1 MMNLKRKSPTESEK
15 RKAAMALNLCATSIS
30 RIIASNDMEVL
41 DIEYNAILNNLN
53 LQNMIKDE
61 ALLSTF
67 KSILDTITF
76 YRLQAGDRRR
86 AEARYQHK
94 INSAIW
100 SVGQQGTCILFAPSL
115 PWAALS
121 GAIMAVGAFC
131 NMKKAKA
138 DASIAY
144 NDEVWQ
150 LERSLIEQLHAL
162 RYSLFETSW
171 RLSDRFGFDDA
182 WRLTIPQIEQ
192 YNKILEE
199 PDAAWR
205 YFRLVQ
211 YKENFEAYPYYWNE
225 LGESA
230 CIASQKDGIDDM
242 TRNDFLKKAEDAF
255 EVFEAKDMGLLRED
269 MVSAAARLRRIQIAI
284 KCGKTWDEILGS
296 RLEFFRKLK
305 GLACSAPELLMQ
317 GAMCYMAA
325 HEAKKS
331 KKYLDAA
338 IELMEMVVAQGY
350 NIPTSSRLL
359 SKMYLDCGDIRKQ
372 KYRNLLDR
380 FGEES
385 VISDVENAD
394 SILIE
399 TDSKM
404 VVDRLRQV
412 LSRQFELAKR
422 ISNDGLFFGDSATI
436 DDKVERYI
444 ATKKLNSDSKVK
456 DVLILLWTNLKQ
468 ELNTQMRLFVEK
480 IGVDQ
485 KTMKEIACR
494 INGYV
499 TKKINEYDGP
509 WCLKGDSKD
518 CTIHRQ
524 RALYRIIDLATN
536 DFVEGL
542 VEAVDIAFDLKR
554 MDHIIAVNDGLSAIE
569 RELAEIMRR
578 TGVSIE
584 ADGYSEACDFFISDT
599 LVNNGDELSWTK
611 YQSDPSIGKRLMESK
626 KTFYVRFKNIKDVW
640 TASRQ
645 IEKELERMDYKV
657 RVYTQGSQIMALN
670 PWGAQYFL
678 SHRIATLN
686 PDYEVVRYPL
696 SIEVRYMRDATNDI
710 KEDTNILEKATENVY
725 HGVESAKR
733 MVNDVQKVA
742 TSTMEKCKKF
752 LK

>member
-1 MMNLKRKSPTESEK
+1 MNLKRKLPTECEK

-41 DIEYNAILNNLN
+41 DVEYNTILNNLN

-86 AEARYQHK
+86 VEARYQHK

-131 NMKKAKA
+131 NMKKTKL
-138 DASIAY
+138 DASMAY
-144 NDEVWQ
+144 NDEAWQ

-171 RLSDRFGFDDA
+171 RMSDRFGFDDA

-211 YKENFEAYPYYWNE
+211 YMENFEAYPYYWNE

-230 CIASQKDGIDDM
+230 CIASQTKGIDVT

-255 EVFEAKDMGLLRED
+255 EVFEAKDMGILRED
-269 MVSAAARLRRIQIAI
+269 MISAAARLRRIQIAI
-284 KCGKTWDEILGS
+284 KRGKTWDEVLGS

-350 NIPTSSRLL
+350 NMPTSSRLL
-359 SKMYLDCGDIRKQ
+359 SKMYLDCGDIQKQ

-385 VISDVENAD
+385 VISDVENAER
-394 SILIE
+394 ILVE
-399 TDSKM
+399 TDSKI
-404 VVDRLRQV
+404 VKDRLRQV
-412 LSRQFELAKR
+412 LFRQFELAKR
-422 ISNDGLFFGDSATI
+422 ISNDGLFDGDSAAI

-444 ATKKLNSDSKVK
+444 ATKKLKRDSKVK
-456 DVLILLWTNLKQ
+456 DVLMLLWANLKQ
-468 ELNTQMRLFVEK
+468 ELNTQMGLLVEK
-480 IGVDQ
+480 IGVDR
-485 KTMKEIACR
+485 KVMKEIACN
-494 INGYV
+494 IDGDV
-499 TKKINEYDGP
+499 TKKINEFGGS
-509 WCLKGDSKD
+509 WFNDSKD
-518 CTIHRQ
+518 CTIEQQ
-524 RALYRIIDLATN
+524 RALYRIIDIAAN

-542 VEAVDIAFDLKR
+542 VEVVDKVFDLKR
-554 MDHIIAVNDGLSAIE
+554 MDCIIAVNDGLSAIE

-578 TGVSIE
+578 TGVSIK

-599 LVNNGDELSWTK
+599 LVNNGDELSWAE
-611 YQSDPSIGKRLMESK
+611 YQSDPSIGKRLMEGK
-626 KTFYVRFKNIKDVW
+626 KTFYVRFKNIIDVL

-645 IEKELERMDYKV
+645 IEKELERMGYKV
-657 RVYTQGSQIMALN
+657 RVYTQGLQSMAFN
-670 PWGAQYFL
+670 PWGAQYL
-678 SHRIATLN
+678 LLHRIVTLN
-686 PDYEVVRYPL
+686 PDYEVIRYPF
-696 SIEVRYMRDATNDI
+696 SIEVRYMRDAINDI
-710 KEDTNILEKATENVY
+710 KEDASILEKVTENFHHTAKSV
-725 HGVESAKR
+725 KR
-733 MVNDVQKVA
+733 MVNDGQKVV

-752 LK
+752 KK